1 MSFYM
6 VMKRPDS
13 VQKVPKIFECTYCDY
28 TTSRKSQ
35 YERHLA
41 TDKHKKTEKD
51 QNPVPV
57 VRDSY
62 MCACCGFSTSHKTKY
77 TKHLNTEKHRRL
89 NTVENA
95 SLVPLETS
103 KSDTMIYEILMKL
116 ATSTC
121 ALEAKVAELSHS
133 NTINNTVNNTA
144 NTINANTTNNNNIT
158 VNMFLEQYCKDAITI
173 QDFIQ
178 SIQTT
183 NDDVL
188 YLTKHG
194 NKEGVTK
201 IVTSALDQLAITER
215 PIHCTDTKRHTTYI
229 KDTEGWNKEKSQD
242 YLKRLCNVTQHKC
255 MKNAM
260 EILESNP
267 NYSING
273 TPEYEERIRMMAEV
287 TTYANEDAILRHIE
301 ERSHL
306 NKEIIQDAVIHL

>member
-1 MSFYM
+1 M
-6 VMKRPDS
+6 VMKRQQLVP
-13 VQKVPKIFECTYCDY
+13 KVPKIFECKKCDY
-28 TTSRKSQ
+28 RTSRESQ
-35 YERHLA
+35 YDRHISTAKHQMVTNGKEKVPKVPSKNKCNCGKEYSHFSGLSR
-41 TDKHKKTEKD
+41 HKKTCD
-51 QNPVPV
+51 GTLIVAP
-57 VRDSY
+57 
-62 MCACCGFSTSHKTKY
+62 
-77 TKHLNTEKHRRL
+77 
-89 NTVENA
+89 ENV
-95 SLVPLETS
+95 SLVPIETS

-121 ALEAKVAELSHS
+121 ALEAKVAELSQS

-229 KDTEGWNKEKSQD
+229 KDTEGWNKEHSQD

-287 TTYANEDAILRHIE
+287 TTYANEDAILRQIE
-301 ERSHL
+301 ERTTL